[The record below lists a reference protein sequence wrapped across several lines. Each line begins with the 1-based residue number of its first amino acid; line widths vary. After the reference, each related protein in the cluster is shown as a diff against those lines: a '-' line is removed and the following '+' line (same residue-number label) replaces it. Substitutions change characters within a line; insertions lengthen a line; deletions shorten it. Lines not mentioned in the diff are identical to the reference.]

1 MKRSI
6 FLSIVFGLAMMAA
19 GPALNS
25 ASSTSPTT
33 ISTNSDE
40 QVQLLPISSST
51 PTIREEPSTA
61 GGDGSRTGPQQR
73 EPSQRGAP
81 EAEEKN
87 IIPSLEREPPGA
99 SESTSDDDQSTQD
112 SVVGDVGEDLTPS
125 DNNDNE
131 NNDDVCE
138 GIDAPIATFGDNIY
152 IAWWTNKTGND
163 EVMFR
168 ASANNGQTFNN
179 QVNLSNSS
187 NADSQDVEIQT
198 NENGNVII
206 TWWERNS
213 TSNEPVVIISTDE
226 GNTFG
231 PLLKLSTNG
240 TIGQST

>member
-6 FLSIVFGLAMMAA
+6 SLNALLGLAMLAA
-19 GPALNS
+19 SPMIIG
-25 ASSTSPTT
+25 STSAT
-33 ISTNSDE
+33 ITNPDE
-40 QVQLLPISSST
+40 QVQFLPISSST
-51 PTIREEPSTA
+51 PAIREDPSAA
-61 GGDGSRTGPQQR
+61 GGDDSRTGPQQR
-73 EPSQRGAP
+73 EPSQREAP
-81 EAEEKN
+81 GEEEEN

-99 SESTSDDDQSTQD
+99 SEPPPPSDDDQST
-112 SVVGDVGEDLTPS
+112 VGDVGEDLTPS
-125 DNNDNE
+125 DNNINE
-131 NNDDVCE
+131 NNDDDVCE

>member
-6 FLSIVFGLAMMAA
+6 FLNALLGLAMLAA
-19 GPALNS
+19 SPMIIG
-25 ASSTSPTT
+25 STSAT
-33 ISTNSDE
+33 ITNPDE
-40 QVQLLPISSST
+40 QAQFLPISSST
-51 PTIREEPSTA
+51 PAIREDPSTA
-61 GGDGSRTGPQQR
+61 GGEGSRTGSQQR
-73 EPSQRGAP
+73 EPSQREAP
-81 EAEEKN
+81 EEEKN

-99 SESTSDDDQSTQD
+99 SESPPPSDDDQST
-112 SVVGDVGEDLTPS
+112 VGDVGEDLTPS
-125 DNNDNE
+125 DNNDNK
-131 NNDDVCE
+131 NSDDVCE

-152 IAWWTNKTGND
+152 ITWWTNKTGND

-179 QVNLSNSS
+179 QINLSNSS

-213 TSNEPVVIISTDE
+213 TSNEPVVRISTDE

-231 PLLKLSTNG
+231 PLLKLSTNE
-240 TIGQST
+240 TIGQSM

>member
-1 MKRSI
+1 MRRTIS
-6 FLSIVFGLAMMAA
+6 LGVLFGLAMLAA
-19 GPALNS
+19 
-25 ASSTSPTT
+25 SPV
-33 ISTNSDE
+33 IIGGSTNATITNPDE
-40 QVQLLPISSST
+40 QMQLLPVSSST
-51 PTIREEPSTA
+51 PAIREESSTVE
-61 GGDGSRTGPQQR
+61 GDGSRTGPQQR

-81 EAEEKN
+81 QEEEKN

-99 SESTSDDDQSTQD
+99 SESLPPSDDDQST
-112 SVVGDVGEDLTPS
+112 VGDVGEDLTPS
-125 DNNDNE
+125 DNNDKE
-131 NNDDVCE
+131 NNNEVCE

-179 QVNLSNSS
+179 QINLSNST
-187 NADSQDVEIQT
+187 NADSQDVEIKT

-213 TSNEPVVIISTDE
+213 TSNEPVVRISTDE

-231 PLLKLSTNG
+231 PLLKLSANG
-240 TIGQST
+240 TISQSM